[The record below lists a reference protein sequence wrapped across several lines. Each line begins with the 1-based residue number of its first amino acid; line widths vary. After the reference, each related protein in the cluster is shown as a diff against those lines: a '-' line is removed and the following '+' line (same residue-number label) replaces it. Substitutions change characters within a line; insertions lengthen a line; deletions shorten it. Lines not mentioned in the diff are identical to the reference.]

1 MTRKDGQGKLCII
14 TIAGSSLSLEED
26 GEQEISPPLYLCSI
40 TELLRLSTQ
49 TVVYCDH
56 DIVGGRCL

>member
-1 MTRKDGQGKLCII
+1 M
-14 TIAGSSLSLEED
+14 IAGSSLSLEED
-26 GEQEISPPLYLCSI
+26 GEQEISPPLFLCSI